1 MEVNKMTEVAVNKME
16 ELLTL
21 MKESRVLLEK
31 CKAEVNTT
39 QKSMVDLK
47 HKVTKIHMHNCR
59 YL

>member
-1 MEVNKMTEVAVNKME
+1 MTEVAVNKME